1 MRSALLAL
9 ALAFALPADALAQA
23 RPIVGG
29 GSFNTAPLLEPGSYT
44 DTVAAGETVYWK
56 AKLAKGQILRVRA
69 TVDTSEVE
77 TDALKSGYLEGIAN
91 LDYTLDTFTP
101 LREQV
106 SDEDDWRDG
115 AASLEG
121 DASAGAKTGEAV
133 TPRVLGFEQILGPDF
148 NLDKYPAPGEWFI
161 SLSAADSDIYPA
173 EIPAELPIELE
184 VSIEGA
190 AEPSSADFASKL
202 PGPTPEPPAAAT
214 AAASSETLLAGDAGA
229 GDPALTIALVGVLC
243 LLGGLGLG
251 ALASR
256 LLVRR

>member
-9 ALAFALPADALAQA
+9 TLALTFPATALAQQGT
-23 RPIVGG
+23 PIVGG

-56 AKLAKGQILRVRA
+56 TKLAKGQILRVRA
-69 TVDTSEVE
+69 TVDTSEIQ
-77 TDALKSGYLEGIAN
+77 TDALASGYLAGIAN
-91 LDYTLDTFTP
+91 LDYTLDLFTP

-106 SDEDDWRDG
+106 SDENEWRDG

-121 DASAGAKTGEAV
+121 DAAAGAKTGEAA
-133 TPRVLGFEQILGPDF
+133 TPRVLGFEQILGADF
-148 NLDKYPAPGEWFI
+148 NLDKFPAPGEWFI
-161 SLSAADSDIYPA
+161 SLSAADSETYPA

-184 VSIEGA
+184 VSVEGA
-190 AEPSSADFASKL
+190 AEASSADFASKL
-202 PGPTPEPPAAAT
+202 PGPTPEPTAT
-214 AAASSETLLAGDAGA
+214 AAVPSEALLGGDADA
-229 GDPALTIALVGVLC
+229 GDPALTIALVGGLC

-256 LLVRR
+256 LLVR